1 MMVRMSDD
9 AKQPPALRVMMMPRD
24 ANVYGTIFGG
34 VILSYID
41 QAGFIEAR
49 KHGLHRW
56 VTVSIEKVDFRAPV
70 LIGDAVSFYTST
82 ERTGTTSIKIRIHVE
97 ADRLSSGETVHV
109 TEARLTMV
117 SVNQHCRPIPFASP
131 PTAGLE
137 AGDMSEA

>member
-9 AKQPPALRVMMMPRD
+9 AKQPPALRVVMMPRD
-24 ANVYGTIFGG
+24 SNVYGTIFGG

-49 KHGLHRW
+49 KLGLHRW

-70 LIGDAVSFYTST
+70 FIGDVVSFYTT
-82 ERTGTTSIKIRIHVE
+82 LQKTGTTSIKIRIHVE
-97 ADRLSSGETVHV
+97 ADRLATGEIVHV

-117 SVNQHCRPIPFASP
+117 SVNQECRPIPFTSP

-137 AGDMSEA
+137 AGDMTEA

>member
-1 MMVRMSDD
+1 MGSAPKYD
-9 AKQPPALRVMMMPRD
+9 PALRVVMMPRD

-56 VTVSIEKVDFRAPV
+56 VTVSIEQVEFRAPV

-82 ERTGTTSIKIRIHVE
+82 ERIGTTSIKIRIHVE

-109 TEARLTMV
+109 
-117 SVNQHCRPIPFASP
+117 
-131 PTAGLE
+131 
-137 AGDMSEA
+137 